1 MVHLAVLEHAPDRHR
16 QRRRYQERDWQQ
28 VDQPDNGVGGDD
40 KDDRRQHH
48 ACTDRDPVPELD
60 PVAGLGVG
68 DGDDEGGRREQRAAK
83 RSPAAV
89 VYQLEQE
96 EVDQQQGEQAGVAV
110 EEPNDRQS
118 GRASRW

>member
-1 MVHLAVLEHAPDRHR
+1 
-16 QRRRYQERDWQQ
+16 
-28 VDQPDNGVGGDD
+28 
-40 KDDRRQHH
+40 
-48 ACTDRDPVPELD
+48 VPELD
-60 PVAGLGVG
+60 PVAGLRVG

-83 RSPAAV
+83 RAPAAV

-110 EEPNDRQS
+110 EETNDRQS

>member
-1 MVHLAVLEHAPDRHR
+1 M
-16 QRRRYQERDWQQ
+16 
-28 VDQPDNGVGGDD
+28 
-40 KDDRRQHH
+40 
-48 ACTDRDPVPELD
+48 PELD

-68 DGDDEGGRREQRAAK
+68 DGDDKGGRREQRAAK